1 MVSGRRIVKKKETKG
16 GLRKQG
22 RFSLGKDGIRSEEM
36 VLGRGWEN
44 TVFAEL
50 AIKEGQME
58 TGAEEIQFPRFGGGA
73 VGAAA

>member
-1 MVSGRRIVKKKETKG
+1 
-16 GLRKQG
+16 
-22 RFSLGKDGIRSEEM
+22 M